1 MSIYTYIIRS
11 VCVCVC
17 MCVCIWNGIWNIIHQ
32 KILLL
37 LSLLLSPPLT
47 TRGVFC
53 YSSQEENQLHSSN
66 PGHICRLISVGS
78 LTHNPSLCFVI
89 LTIVK
94 PRTPV
99 QKNILPKQSSWA
111 TSPSIVVDLLSLPI

>member
-1 MSIYTYIIRS
+1 MC

-17 MCVCIWNGIWNIIHQ
+17 VYLEWNLEHNTPENVIIIVIIIIIPTYY
-32 KILLL
+32 K
-37 LSLLLSPPLT
+37 
-47 TRGVFC
+47 RGVFC

-78 LTHNPSLCFVI
+78 LTYNPSLCFVI